1 MKKMPI
7 SLLCGFASIIVTT
20 ILYFIILG
28 NIFLELICFITLLGV
43 VFAECVTTALAFFS
57 KGDPRKVAAAGISA
71 IMIPLSV
78 VLSAVYIVNFPDG
91 YATYAAWYS
100 VFFIIVMVIAVIL
113 FTKKEDKS
121 FQNAKNNML
130 YMRKIVK
137 CIMIDP
143 AAENYKNELRAIEE
157 KLHFLN
163 DTVIISDDEKILAM
177 LNDLKDNIASP
188 EFDVSA
194 SIEKLNK
201 AIDTRKIMSSR
212 NV

>member
-1 MKKMPI
+1 
-7 SLLCGFASIIVTT
+7 
-20 ILYFIILG
+20 
-28 NIFLELICFITLLGV
+28 
-43 VFAECVTTALAFFS
+43 
-57 KGDPRKVAAAGISA
+57 
-71 IMIPLSV
+71 MIPLSV
-78 VLSAVYIVNFPDG
+78 VLSIVYIVNFPDG
-91 YATYAAWYS
+91 YATYAAWYF

-121 FQNAKNNML
+121 FQNAKGNML